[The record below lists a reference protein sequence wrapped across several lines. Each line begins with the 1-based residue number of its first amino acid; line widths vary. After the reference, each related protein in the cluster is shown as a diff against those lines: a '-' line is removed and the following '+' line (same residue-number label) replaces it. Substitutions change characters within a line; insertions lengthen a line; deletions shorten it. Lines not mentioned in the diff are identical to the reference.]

1 MNPNTSRFRL
11 QGLMLASLIFIA
23 DQMVKYAMIGPL
35 QLKSRGEIRIIPQFS
50 LTWAENR
57 GVSMGFLEAGSD
69 TQRWMLVALTAGIAL
84 IVGVWMWREKLR
96 GDVLGLAL
104 VLGGAAGNIVDRIR
118 YGYVVDY
125 ADLHFGTFRPFY
137 IFNLADAAITIGVLI
152 LLARAFLMREKA
164 PEEGPPENG
173 QGVQQTASRADI
185 TESL

>member
-1 MNPNTSRFRL
+1 MTNPKFQL
-11 QGLMLASLIFIA
+11 QGIMLASFVFIA
-23 DQMVKYAMIGPL
+23 DQILKFVMIGPL
-35 QLKSRGEIRIIPQFS
+35 ALQSRREIVILPQFS

-69 TQRWMLVALTAGIAL
+69 TQRWMLVALTAFIAA

-96 GDVLGLAL
+96 GDVLALAL
-104 VLGGAAGNIVDRIR
+104 VLGGALGNIVDRAR

-137 IFNLADAAITIGVLI
+137 IFNLADACITFGVLI

-164 PEEGPPENG
+164 PQDE
-173 QGVQQTASRADI
+173 QRVQQPASSTDI
-185 TESL
+185 SESQ